1 MRGLFVTALGMK
13 QVSHGK
19 GGQIHGEN
27 QNSHDEPKQHH
38 QQRFNTWSDES
49 SLGRCF
55 RHGIV
60 SQRFMKVVLTT
71 IALGTDMARS
81 AG

>member
-1 MRGLFVTALGMK
+1 MRGLFVLALGMK

-38 QQRFNTWSDES
+38 QQRFNQGKQAANRPA
-49 SLGRCF
+49 LGRA
-55 RHGIV
+55 GAKKALV
-60 SQRFMKVVLTT
+60 SGRRPNPLSIQRSFNM
-71 IALGTDMARS
+71 
-81 AG
+81 

>member
-1 MRGLFVTALGMK
+1 MRGIFVPALGMK

-38 QQRFNTWSDES
+38 QQRFNQGKQTAIRPALARAGAKKALVS
-49 SLGRCF
+49 GR
-55 RHGIV
+55 RPN
-60 SQRFMKVVLTT
+60 RL
-71 IALGTDMARS
+71 
-81 AG
+81 